1 MSSHDF
7 TVGVYLLVFAV
18 SLTMQVR
25 ASASRTIPSLT
36 VVFRRVMRTRTGR
49 VVVLSA
55 WAWLG
60 LHFFAG

>member
-18 SLTMQVR
+18 GLAMQAR
-25 ASASRTIPSLT
+25 AGASPTIPSLA
-36 VVFRRVMRTRTGR
+36 VVFRRIMRTRTGR
-49 VVVLSA
+49 VVLMSA